1 MPRVQQAVLRFQRNR
16 QIQEV
21 LFACLFRDGRQIQCD
36 YTLARLIC
44 SRINIRHAHRIR
56 RQHTFRHNVRI
67 CRDVPPE
74 FVLFRHISE

>member
-36 YTLARLIC
+36 YALARLIRP
-44 SRINIRHAHRIR
+44 RINIRHAHHVR
-56 RQHTFRHNVRI
+56 RKHTFRHNVRI
-67 CRDVPPE
+67 CRDAPSE